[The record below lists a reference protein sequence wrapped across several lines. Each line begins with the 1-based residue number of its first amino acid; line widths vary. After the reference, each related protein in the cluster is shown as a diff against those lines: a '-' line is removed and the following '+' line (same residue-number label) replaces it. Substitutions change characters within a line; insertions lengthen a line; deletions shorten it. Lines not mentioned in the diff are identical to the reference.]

1 MAEHEYYEVN
11 GRQIRV
17 RPTESGQEID
27 EYGNFHRQPNHFT
40 KGFGEGENPVEADR
54 YILFW
59 GKGCNWSNRASIA
72 RELLGLDKVI
82 KVEIVDWGDYEKP
95 LGWEFVNSPNHIN
108 KETGAQF
115 LSELYYNADDDYEG
129 RTTVP
134 ALVDYKEKKV
144 VNNDYHH
151 LTNHFETAFKPF
163 HKKGAPDLYPEE
175 LREEIDKLNV
185 WLFENVNNAVYRA
198 QFAESL
204 QAFKDGYETFFAG
217 LEAMDKR
224 LENQR
229 FLFGDYITDS
239 DIRLYTTLARFDYS
253 YSRNIGP
260 CVAMIVSLILGLIL
274 ALIKMKKIPVLKQIA
289 NLYISVIRGTPVLV
303 QLYVTYFGIPMILKA
318 INLKYGTNYNANGVA
333 PIIYAFIALAVNESA
348 YNAEVI
354 RASLESVPKGQ
365 IEAANALGMTYF
377 QALRRVILPE
387 AIVVALPSLGNS
399 FIGLI
404 KGTSLAFVCAVVEMT
419 AAGKIIAGRTYRYF
433 EVYVSLAIIYWII
446 TIIVEQGI
454 KLIEKKIRIPE
465 NAPAIQTDEGAL
477 NQ

>member
-72 RELLGLDKVI
+72 RELLGLDKAI

-151 LTNHFETAFKPF
+151 LTNHFETAFKPL

-175 LREEIDKLNV
+175 LREEIDKLNA

-260 CVAMIVSLILGLIL
+260 CIHRLVDYKNLWPYARDLYQ
-274 ALIKMKKIPVLKQIA
+274 IPA
-289 NLYISVIRGTPVLV
+289 FRHN
-303 QLYVTYFGIPMILKA
+303 TYFKDFAASEDL
-318 INLKYGTNYNANGVA
+318 THA
-333 PIIYAFIALAVNESA
+333 PEDYWENV
-348 YNAEVI
+348 Y
-354 RASLESVPKGQ
+354 
-365 IEAANALGMTYF
+365 YD
-377 QALRRVILPE
+377 
-387 AIVVALPSLGNS
+387 IVVQETDWDTIWSQPTGREALSKDPAH
-399 FIGLI
+399 
-404 KGTSLAFVCAVVEMT
+404 KWKA
-419 AAGKIIAGRTYRYF
+419 
-433 EVYVSLAIIYWII
+433 
-446 TIIVEQGI
+446 
-454 KLIEKKIRIPE
+454 EK
-465 NAPAIQTDEGAL
+465 
-477 NQ
+477 

>member
-72 RELLGLDKVI
+72 RELLGLDKAI

-95 LGWEFVNSPNHIN
+95 LGWEFVNSPDHIN

-151 LTNHFETAFKPF
+151 LTNHFETAFKPL

-185 WLFENVNNAVYRA
+185 WLFENVNNADIPCTVRRK
-198 QFAESL
+198 FT
-204 QAFKDGYETFFAG
+204 GI
-217 LEAMDKR
+217 
-224 LENQR
+224 QR
-229 FLFGDYITDS
+229 WL
-239 DIRLYTTLARFDYS
+239 
-253 YSRNIGP
+253 
-260 CVAMIVSLILGLIL
+260 
-274 ALIKMKKIPVLKQIA
+274 
-289 NLYISVIRGTPVLV
+289 
-303 QLYVTYFGIPMILKA
+303 
-318 INLKYGTNYNANGVA
+318 
-333 PIIYAFIALAVNESA
+333 
-348 YNAEVI
+348 
-354 RASLESVPKGQ
+354 
-365 IEAANALGMTYF
+365 
-377 QALRRVILPE
+377 
-387 AIVVALPSLGNS
+387 
-399 FIGLI
+399 
-404 KGTSLAFVCAVVEMT
+404 
-419 AAGKIIAGRTYRYF
+419 
-433 EVYVSLAIIYWII
+433 
-446 TIIVEQGI
+446 
-454 KLIEKKIRIPE
+454 
-465 NAPAIQTDEGAL
+465 
-477 NQ
+477 

>member
-1 MAEHEYYEVN
+1 MAVKL
-11 GRQIRV
+11 
-17 RPTESGQEID
+17 ID
-27 EYGNFHRQPNHFT
+27 ELQ
-40 KGFGEGENPVEADR
+40 KEIKAAGEAVTQEA
-54 YILFW
+54 
-59 GKGCNWSNRASIA
+59 
-72 RELLGLDKVI
+72 
-82 KVEIVDWGDYEKP
+82 YEKAYDHVFQI
-95 LGWEFVNSPNHIN
+95 LDNLEKLLNDNRY
-108 KETGAQF
+108 
-115 LSELYYNADDDYEG
+115 LEG
-129 RTTVP
+129 NEIT
-134 ALVDYKEKKV
+134 
-144 VNNDYHH
+144 
-151 LTNHFETAFKPF
+151 
-163 HKKGAPDLYPEE
+163 EE
-175 LREEIDKLNV
+175 
-185 WLFENVNNAVYRA
+185 
-198 QFAESL
+198 
-204 QAFKDGYETFFAG
+204 
-217 LEAMDKR
+217 DKR
-224 LENQR
+224 L
-229 FLFGDYITDS
+229 Y
-239 DIRLYTTLARFDYS
+239 DILIRFDAVY
-253 YSRNIGP
+253 YF
-260 CVAMIVSLILGLIL
+260 
-274 ALIKMKKIPVLKQIA
+274 KQRLNRKA
-289 NLYISVIRGTPVLV
+289 
-303 QLYVTYFGIPMILKA
+303 YFGIPMILKA

>member
-72 RELLGLDKVI
+72 RELLGLD
-82 KVEIVDWGDYEKP
+82 
-95 LGWEFVNSPNHIN
+95 
-108 KETGAQF
+108 
-115 LSELYYNADDDYEG
+115 
-129 RTTVP
+129 
-134 ALVDYKEKKV
+134 
-144 VNNDYHH
+144 
-151 LTNHFETAFKPF
+151 
-163 HKKGAPDLYPEE
+163 
-175 LREEIDKLNV
+175 
-185 WLFENVNNAVYRA
+185 
-198 QFAESL
+198 
-204 QAFKDGYETFFAG
+204 
-217 LEAMDKR
+217 
-224 LENQR
+224 
-229 FLFGDYITDS
+229 
-239 DIRLYTTLARFDYS
+239 
-253 YSRNIGP
+253 
-260 CVAMIVSLILGLIL
+260 
-274 ALIKMKKIPVLKQIA
+274 
-289 NLYISVIRGTPVLV
+289 
-303 QLYVTYFGIPMILKA
+303 
-318 INLKYGTNYNANGVA
+318 
-333 PIIYAFIALAVNESA
+333 
-348 YNAEVI
+348 AEVI

>member
-72 RELLGLDKVI
+72 RELLGLDKAI

-151 LTNHFETAFKPF
+151 LTNHFETAFKPL

-217 LEAMDKR
+217 LEAR
-224 LENQR
+224 RNGWR
-229 FLFGDYITDS
+229 
-239 DIRLYTTLARFDYS
+239 IRDS
-253 YSRNIGP
+253 YSEITLQTVTSA
-260 CVAMIVSLILGLIL
+260 CIQHLQDLTTAILEISDL
-274 ALIKMKKIPVLKQIA
+274 A
-289 NLYISVIRGTPVLV
+289 Y
-303 QLYVTYFGIPMILKA
+303 
-318 INLKYGTNYNANGVA
+318 
-333 PIIYAFIALAVNESA
+333 
-348 YNAEVI
+348 
-354 RASLESVPKGQ
+354 
-365 IEAANALGMTYF
+365 
-377 QALRRVILPE
+377 
-387 AIVVALPSLGNS
+387 
-399 FIGLI
+399 
-404 KGTSLAFVCAVVEMT
+404 
-419 AAGKIIAGRTYRYF
+419 
-433 EVYVSLAIIYWII
+433 
-446 TIIVEQGI
+446 
-454 KLIEKKIRIPE
+454 
-465 NAPAIQTDEGAL
+465 TDW
-477 NQ
+477 

>member
-72 RELLGLDKVI
+72 RELLGLDKAI

-260 CVAMIVSLILGLIL
+260 CVHRLVDYKNLWPYARDLYQTPGFGDTTNF
-274 ALIKMKKIPVLKQIA
+274 AAIKKHYHIDCCP
-289 NLYISVIRGTPVLV
+289 S
-303 QLYVTYFGIPMILKA
+303 
-318 INLKYGTNYNANGVA
+318 
-333 PIIYAFIALAVNESA
+333 NE
-348 YNAEVI
+348 
-354 RASLESVPKGQ
+354 
-365 IEAANALGMTYF
+365 F
-377 QALRRVILPE
+377 
-387 AIVVALPSLGNS
+387 AIVPNGPDETLW
-399 FIGLI
+399 
-404 KGTSLAFVCAVVEMT
+404 MT
-419 AAGKIIAGRTYRYF
+419 PHGREKLSGK
-433 EVYVSLAIIYWII
+433 
-446 TIIVEQGI
+446 
-454 KLIEKKIRIPE
+454 
-465 NAPAIQTDEGAL
+465 
-477 NQ
+477 

>member
-1 MAEHEYYEVN
+1 MAKLFDFEAVLS
-11 GRQIRV
+11 QL
-17 RPTESGQEID
+17 PEILK
-27 EYGNFHRQPNHFT
+27 YLP
-40 KGFGEGENPVEADR
+40 
-54 YILFW
+54 
-59 GKGCNWSNRASIA
+59 
-72 RELLGLDKVI
+72 
-82 KVEIVDWGDYEKP
+82 
-95 LGWEFVNSPNHIN
+95 
-108 KETGAQF
+108 
-115 LSELYYNADDDYEG
+115 
-129 RTTVP
+129 
-134 ALVDYKEKKV
+134 
-144 VNNDYHH
+144 
-151 LTNHFETAFKPF
+151 
-163 HKKGAPDLYPEE
+163 
-175 LREEIDKLNV
+175 
-185 WLFENVNNAVYRA
+185 
-198 QFAESL
+198 
-204 QAFKDGYETFFAG
+204 
-217 LEAMDKR
+217 
-224 LENQR
+224 
-229 FLFGDYITDS
+229 
-239 DIRLYTTLARFDYS
+239 TTLILAVS
-253 YSRNIGP
+253 SMIIALIIG
-260 CVAMIVSLILGLIL
+260 MLL
-274 ALIKMKKIPVLKQIA
+274 ALIKTKNIPLLKQIA
-289 NLYISVIRGTPVLV
+289 GVYISLIRGTPVIV
-303 QLYVTYFGIPMILKA
+303 QLYIAYFGIPMILKA